1 MISTCTLFYSENLIM
16 RQADRI
22 AADGYRDAGYVYVSI
37 DDCWMAKER
46 DSNGRLQADP
56 IRFPRGIKFLADYVS
71 STSSIS
77 ENPN

>member
-1 MISTCTLFYSENLIM
+1 MNIKLIEGFFL
-16 RQADRI
+16 I
-22 AADGYRDAGYVYVSI
+22 ILSFRDAGYVYVSI
-37 DDCWMAKER
+37 DGCWMAKER

-71 STSSIS
+71 STSSIC